1 MDLEVKKD
9 EMSGSE
15 ALFALIGIRMMK
27 LSQKHNRKLD
37 ELHTLFQSMFSKETA
52 ITKLESEFYSKVN
65 QLISMKIT
73 PIYNTVIVIFA
84 AIFAYFSM
92 QPLN

>member
-27 LSQKHNRKLD
+27 LSQKYNRKLD
-37 ELHTLFQSMFSKETA
+37 ELHTLFYSVSCDWEQ
-52 ITKLESEFYSKVN
+52 LE
-65 QLISMKIT
+65 
-73 PIYNTVIVIFA
+73 IVL
-84 AIFAYFSM
+84 
-92 QPLN
+92 QD

>member
-1 MDLEVKKD
+1 MN
-9 EMSGSE
+9 
-15 ALFALIGIRMMK
+15 A
-27 LSQKHNRKLD
+27 
-37 ELHTLFQSMFSKETA
+37 KENA